1 MHDPCPGI
9 ICEGLCNARWGK
21 FFLSLLFRFV
31 SFLFTKQKVQVK
43 LKCQLQPP
51 RENDQRTTTRDVIY
65 DVSLSWLTVTILNN
79 ICGTYYLKK
88 TSKQKL
94 CIFKRK
100 SKVCLWIQDSD
111 QKKGMRGKFK
121 IRFKK
126 GKLPLYPCYHVFF
139 CCVLVNINIIQV
151 LFVPLNWAIQPPSW

>member
-9 ICEGLCNARWGK
+9 ICEGLCNASRGK

-65 DVSLSWLTVTILNN
+65 DVSLS
-79 ICGTYYLKK
+79 
-88 TSKQKL
+88 
-94 CIFKRK
+94 
-100 SKVCLWIQDSD
+100 
-111 QKKGMRGKFK
+111 
-121 IRFKK
+121 
-126 GKLPLYPCYHVFF
+126 
-139 CCVLVNINIIQV
+139 
-151 LFVPLNWAIQPPSW
+151 